1 MPPPSIP
8 GWSDKTAA
16 IIIVPPFAAIDR
28 PCLAAHLLQA
38 CAKNQGINVAVV
50 YASLMFAREIGE
62 SAYSAISFA
71 STSDLV
77 GESFFAPLAFG
88 SGPFSQSAFYLD
100 KNPAHA
106 GSALHLELPLEEMQR
121 LQEQG
126 TAWVERL
133 AAEICASGTP
143 IVGCTTAF
151 EQTAASIAILRAIRS
166 RSPQCITLLG
176 GANCQGEMA
185 EGLAQIHAPVDFI
198 FSGES
203 EITFPQFVENYLRT
217 GALPNKRII
226 QGEPC
231 MDLDSLPSP
240 EFDEYFEQRAKLLPA
255 SQMDKGQGTW
265 LPYESSRGCWWG
277 EKHHCTFCG
286 VNGATMTFR
295 ERRPS
300 RVAVDLHRISRKYR
314 SRRVFML
321 DNIMPHKYFNTLLP
335 ELAGSEPKL
344 RIFYEQKAN
353 ISLAKAAALRRAGV
367 EFVQP
372 GIEALSTDFLK
383 LMRKGV
389 TARQNV
395 NLLRYARS
403 VGISVNWNLLYAFPG
418 DRIEWYL
425 ETLKMVPLLRHL
437 GPPTGVHHLS
447 IDRFSPYFNQ
457 PEEFGIRN
465 VRPMAA
471 YAPVFPDGAPL
482 DQIAYHFV
490 GEYRSESRE
499 NPEAIRALTQEVQ
512 HWNNSWNQDVLPSL
526 CILEIVPGNF
536 MLLDTRSGPQE
547 EKILFIDETQAFA
560 ALAGGRPEKL
570 PEESVLWALEN
581 KVAIMLD
588 GVLAPLAVA
597 EPELLARFEAQ
608 NSEGAKN
615 APMAEQL
622 VHIAQA
628 V

>member
-1 MPPPSIP
+1 
-8 GWSDKTAA
+8 
-16 IIIVPPFAAIDR
+16 
-28 PCLAAHLLQA
+28 
-38 CAKNQGINVAVV
+38 
-50 YASLMFAREIGE
+50 
-62 SAYSAISFA
+62 
-71 STSDLV
+71 
-77 GESFFAPLAFG
+77 
-88 SGPFSQSAFYLD
+88 
-100 KNPAHA
+100 
-106 GSALHLELPLEEMQR
+106 
-121 LQEQG
+121 
-126 TAWVERL
+126 
-133 AAEICASGTP
+133 
-143 IVGCTTAF
+143 
-151 EQTAASIAILRAIRS
+151 
-166 RSPQCITLLG
+166 
-176 GANCQGEMA
+176 
-185 EGLAQIHAPVDFI
+185 
-198 FSGES
+198 
-203 EITFPQFVENYLRT
+203 
-217 GALPNKRII
+217 
-226 QGEPC
+226 
-231 MDLDSLPSP
+231 
-240 EFDEYFEQRAKLLPA
+240 
-255 SQMDKGQGTW
+255 
-265 LPYESSRGCWWG
+265 
-277 EKHHCTFCG
+277 
-286 VNGATMTFR
+286 
-295 ERRPS
+295 
-300 RVAVDLHRISRKYR
+300 
-314 SRRVFML
+314 ML

-335 ELAGSEPKL
+335 ELAESEPKL

-425 ETLKMVPLLRHL
+425 ETLKLVPLLRHL

-499 NPEAIRALTQEVQ
+499 NPEVIRTLTQEVQ
-512 HWNNSWNQDVLPSL
+512 HWNDSWNQDVLPSL
-526 CILEIVPGNF
+526 CVLEIVPGNF

-547 EKILFIDETQAFA
+547 EKIFFIDETQAFA

-570 PEESVLWALEN
+570 PEESVFWALEN

-608 NSEGAKN
+608 NSESGKN
-615 APMAEQL
+615 VPMAEQL

>member
-1 MPPPSIP
+1 MPSPSIP
-8 GWSDKTAA
+8 AWPDKTAA

-50 YASLMFAREIGE
+50 YASLMLAREIGE

-71 STSDLV
+71 PTSDLV

-88 SGPFSQSAFYLD
+88 SEPFSESSFYLEA
-100 KNPAHA
+100 NPAHA
-106 GSALHLELPLEEMQR
+106 GTTQHFDIPLEEMQR

-126 TAWVERL
+126 AAWVQQL
-133 AAEICASGTP
+133 AAEICATGAP

-151 EQTAASIAILRAIRS
+151 EQTAASIAILRAVRAQN
-166 RSPQCITLLG
+166 PKCITLLG

-185 EGLAQIHAPVDFI
+185 EGVAQLHAPVDFI

-203 EITFPQFVENYLRT
+203 ENAFPQFVENYLRT
-217 GALPNKRII
+217 GTLPSTRII
-226 QGEPC
+226 KGEPC
-231 MDLDSLPSP
+231 MDMDSLPTP
-240 EFDEYFEQRAKLLPA
+240 EFDEYFEQRAKFLPD
-255 SQMDKGQGTW
+255 SQMSKQKDTW

-295 ERRPS
+295 ERSAS
-300 RVAVDLHRISRKYR
+300 RVVGDLHGISRKYR
-314 SRRVFML
+314 SNRVFML

-335 ELAGSEPKL
+335 ELAAAEPKL
-344 RIFYEQKAN
+344 QIFYEQKAN
-353 ISLAKAAALRRAGV
+353 ISLAKAMALRRAGI

-389 TARQNV
+389 TARQNLD
-395 NLLRYARS
+395 LLRYARS

-418 DRIEWYL
+418 DRIDWFVD
-425 ETLKMVPLLRHL
+425 TLRLLPLVRHL
-437 GPPTGVHHLS
+437 APPTGVHHLS

-471 YAPVFPDGAPL
+471 YHPVFPSEAPL
-482 DQIAYHFV
+482 SQIAYHFV

-499 NPEAIRALTQEVQ
+499 NPRVIRALTQEVECWKDL
-512 HWNNSWNQDVLPSL
+512 WNKDVLPSL
-526 CILEIVPGNF
+526 IVLEMVPGNF
-536 MLLDTRSGPQE
+536 MLFDSRFGNEE
-547 EKILFIDETQAFA
+547 EKILFINEAQAFA
-560 ALAGGRPEKL
+560 ALVGGRREKL
-570 PEESVLWALEN
+570 PKESVQWALDN

-588 GVLAPLAVA
+588 GALAPLAVA
-597 EPELLARFEAQ
+597 EPELLTRFENQ
-608 NSEGAKN
+608 SSGAVRN
-615 APMAEQL
+615 TANLEQL
-622 VHIAQA
+622 VNIAPA